1 VRSATLHRWR
11 AGAPALACVLLA
23 AGVARAD
30 LAAKAPPPG
39 AVLGS
44 TPVLFLGIGPE
55 AGKGPVE
62 ATLNGAKVAGV
73 RQDGSS
79 FTVSLA
85 LKPGKNSLVLR
96 AGAATAEYSYDYQP
110 GAAGAYRFHPPVEE
124 GDCKGCH
131 PLGVGRTS
139 PVTDARFCSACHEP
153 KDKAKYVHGPLGG
166 GQCSICHDPH
176 GSSRAALLVTDPRE
190 LCLSC
195 HDQNSSRTHTE
206 NSSGRPCTECHS
218 PHGSAKKYLLY

>member
-1 VRSATLHRWR
+1 MKTPLLERVARVV
-11 AGAPALACVLLA
+11 PALACVLLA
-23 AGVARAD
+23 AATARAE
-30 LAAKAPPPG
+30 LTAKAPPPG

-44 TPVLFLGIGPE
+44 TPVLFLGVGPE
-55 AGKGPVE
+55 AGAAAVE

-73 RQDGSS
+73 RQDGAS
-79 FTVSLA
+79 FTIPLA
-85 LKPGKNSLVLR
+85 LKPGKNVLILH
-96 AGAATAEYSYDYQP
+96 AGAARAEFAYDYQP
-110 GAAGAYRFHPPVEE
+110 QAANSYRFHEPVGE
-124 GDCKGCH
+124 GDCEGCH

-153 KDKAKYVHGPLGG
+153 KDKTKYVHGPIGG

-176 GSSRAALLVTDPRE
+176 GSARKALLVADTRE

-195 HDQNSSRTHTE
+195 HDQNASRTHTE
-206 NSSGRPCTECHS
+206 KSMGRTCTECHS